1 VEKLVLVQCWI
12 RRKQRLWS
20 ALGNSLMTQRPYLR
34 RRLYETEQVRDV
46 DTRARSSASVLAP
59 QRVDQAVGS
68 RSFFETERGRGG
80 CARGRSSGDGYGPQ
94 RVVQAIGARHLS
106 ETERGRDGD
115 TRTRSSAIV
124 LLAPQRVDQAIGS
137 RSFCVTERGRDGF
150 ARASSSG
157 VGHGPQMVVQA
168 IGALPR
174 VRERIPAWKSSPAWQ

>member
-1 VEKLVLVQCWI
+1 MTDLSRVAGHAIVEVEPLTAWRMRARKRWEKLVLVQCWI
-12 RRKQRLWS
+12 RRNQHLWS
-20 ALGNSLMTQRPYLR
+20 ALGNSLMTQRPCLR

-59 QRVDQAVGS
+59 QRVDQAIGS
-68 RSFFETERGRGG
+68 RSFCETERGRDGY
-80 CARGRSSGDGYGPQ
+80 ARASSSGVGYGPQ

-115 TRTRSSAIV
+115 TRTR
-124 LLAPQRVDQAIGS
+124 R
-137 RSFCVTERGRDGF
+137 
-150 ARASSSG
+150 SG

-174 VRERIPAWKSSPAWQ
+174 VRERIPAWESSPAWQ